1 MLFTLRS
8 FPFVPVSRHFYF
20 HARHA
25 RVPASSSSGT
35 LVCLARPLNLQSVRT
50 TKADWI
56 FHGSR
61 YFSNISISC
70 NRERSNRSLSLF
82 LSLSLSYK
90 RPNSNALKSKRNVSR
105 HSRSALSYP
114 TTYLG
119 LARLSNVSFRFT
131 PIFYFPFVYRF
142 FPFRFFSLRSIF
154 ITFGKVLRS
163 ATVLFSLCRSSSTPC
178 SPFYCMPA
186 AVSSS

>member
-8 FPFVPVSRHFYF
+8 FPFVPVSGHFYF

-70 NRERSNRSLSLF
+70 NLSF
-82 LSLSLSYK
+82 SPPLSLSLSYK

-142 FPFRFFSLRSIF
+142 FPFRSFSLRSIF